1 MSQLSQSM
9 LESLVRPIA
18 SAHNLDLEE
27 VEIRKT
33 GNRQVVR
40 VILDKLGGISLDEV
54 AAITKLVSDKLD
66 EIVDIISPFT
76 LEVSSPGV
84 DRPLTQ
90 LRHWQ
95 RNLNRL
101 VKVER
106 SDGKSVLGRIVN
118 VIDSQVLLDVKGKQI
133 ELPLNQVV
141 RAVIQVE
148 FNR

>member
-1 MSQLSQSM
+1 M

-66 EIVDIISPFT
+66 EIVDITSPFT

>member
-18 SAHNLDLEE
+18 LAHNLDLEE

-66 EIVDIISPFT
+66 EIVDITSPFT

-106 SDGKSVLGRIVN
+106 SDGKSVLGRIVK
-118 VIDSQVLLDVKGKQI
+118 VMDSQVLLDVKGKQI

>member
-1 MSQLSQSM
+1 M

-18 SAHNLDLEE
+18 LAHNLDLEE

-66 EIVDIISPFT
+66 EIVDITSPFT

-106 SDGKSVLGRIVN
+106 SDGKSVLGRIVK
-118 VIDSQVLLDVKGKQI
+118 VMDSQVLLDVKGKQI